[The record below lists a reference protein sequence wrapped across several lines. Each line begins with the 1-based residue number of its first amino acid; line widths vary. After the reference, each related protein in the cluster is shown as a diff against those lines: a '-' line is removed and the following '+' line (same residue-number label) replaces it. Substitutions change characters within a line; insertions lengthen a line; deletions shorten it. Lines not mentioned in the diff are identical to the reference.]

1 METRQQLESLEN
13 DAAIGGSL
21 THRIARPLIRPL
33 IGTAVT
39 PNHLTTL
46 RLLTGLAACVAFAV
60 GDRSWEIWG
69 GAIWILSAFLDRAD
83 GELARLSG
91 KTSRWGHIYDYW
103 SDVSISALFFVA
115 IGIGLRDSALGWW
128 AVPMGLVSG
137 AAVAAISVLAEEI
150 ERREGSSKKAISGFG
165 GFDADDVYYLFG
177 VVVWLGWLLLLL
189 VGTTLG
195 ATVVALLMW
204 WRLQRIP
211 KPSSPP
217 LPH

>member
-1 METRQQLESLEN
+1 METRQQLESMEN
-13 DAAIGGSL
+13 DAAIGGSW

-91 KTSRWGHIYDYW
+91 QTSRWGHIYDYW

-115 IGIGLRDSALGWW
+115 IGIGLRNSALGWW
-128 AVPMGLVSG
+128 TLPIGLVSG
-137 AAVAAISVLAEEI
+137 VAVAMTSILAEEL
-150 ERREGSSKKAISGFG
+150 EQLDRSGKKAFSGFG
-165 GFDADDVYYLFG
+165 GFDADDVFYLFG
-177 VVVWLGWLLLLL
+177 LVAWLGWLLPLLT
-189 VGTTLG
+189 GTAIS
-195 ATVVALLMW
+195 ATAAALFTW
-204 WRLQRIP
+204 WRLQEIL

-217 LPH
+217 RSH